1 MRIFVG
7 FVCTLLAV
15 AGIIRAD
22 PVPSLYVGPSGT
34 FDDVPTNYTVPEN
47 WEPAEVPNNIPGT
60 VYLVEIPQDVFVDIA
75 VTINS
80 LTTDTGGSLTVK
92 DTATAAGSFVTAAS
106 LSNTGSLTI
115 HNSTFDSVGIF
126 TNFDSGTGTLSG
138 GTFVVE
144 GFDLS
149 DSQPRTAVFQFAS
162 ADIHVNQSALTVTNH
177 AMIVDQ
183 LSRDGLRNFA
193 SNLDPGSF
201 VVGSGFNFVAP
212 GTFTNTGNV
221 TVQAAIP
228 DVNGFSIA
236 PGTFTIPTG
245 RQYFQTSGT
254 TTIDGSLLSDFTDIQ
269 GGTLSVGGVI
279 NGTLTLE
286 GATLAPTGQTT
297 AQVTGDVTLDSTST
311 LQFSIPSAAT
321 IVDDQFTSQEYDH
334 LTVSGDVVL
343 GNSSLAVLVAPGFP
357 VSSHAIFTILDSTGT
372 IGGKFGNVTTGS
384 RLTTVDGLGSFLV
397 SLTDQVL
404 QLSDF
409 QAVPPASQFANL
421 STRGE
426 VLTGD
431 NILIGGFIVVGTDTK
446 DVLLRALGP
455 SLSDRGVPNP
465 LPDPVLE
472 LHDSTGALIAFNND
486 WKDTQQGAIEDT
498 GVPPTDDLE
507 AALVIPLD
515 PGAYTVV
522 VRGNNSTTGTAL
534 VEAYDLAPNAD
545 STLSNLST
553 RGFVDADNPLI
564 GGFIAGGN
572 GTGDS
577 TVVLRA
583 LGPELADRGIDNPL
597 ADPVLELRD
606 VNGALVLSNDDY
618 IPGSDAVV
626 AVENLEPTDP
636 LEAVIHT
643 NLAPGNYTALVL
655 AKGSDS
661 GLALVEL
668 FVLSH

>member
-7 FVCTLLAV
+7 FVCVLLALPGV
-15 AGIIRAD
+15 IRAD
-22 PVPSLYVGPSGT
+22 PVPSHYVGPSGT
-34 FDDVPTNYTVPEN
+34 FDEVPTNYTVPEN
-47 WEPAEVPNNIPGT
+47 WDPAEVPNNVPGT
-60 VYLVEIPQDVFVDIA
+60 VYLVDIPKDVFVDIA

-80 LTTDTGGSLTVK
+80 LTTDLGGSLTVK
-92 DTATAAGSFVTAAS
+92 DSSTAAGSFVTATN
-106 LSNTGSLTI
+106 LSNLGSLTI
-115 HNSTFDSVGIF
+115 HNSAFNSVGLF

-149 DSQPRTAVFQFAS
+149 DAQPRTAVFQFAS
-162 ADIHVNQSALTVTNH
+162 ADIHTNESSLTVTNH

-212 GTFTNTGNV
+212 GTFTNTG
-221 TVQAAIP
+221 TVAVQGAIP
-228 DVNGFSIA
+228 DVNGFAIDAGS
-236 PGTFTIPTG
+236 FTVPTG

-254 TTIDGSLLSDFTDIQ
+254 TTINGNLTADLTDIQ

-279 NGTLTLE
+279 TGNLTLE
-286 GATLAPTGQTT
+286 GATLSPTGQTT
-297 AQVTGDVTLDSTST
+297 AQVTGDVTLDSAST
-311 LQFSIPSAAT
+311 LQFSIPTAAT

-334 LTVSGDVVL
+334 LTIGGDVVL
-343 GNSSLAVLVAPGFP
+343 GNSTLAVEVAPGFP
-357 VSSHAIFTILDSTGT
+357 VSSHTTFTILDCTGT
-372 IGGKFGNVTTGS
+372 IGGKFANVTTGS

-404 QLSDF
+404 ELSDF

-431 NILIGGFIVVGTDTK
+431 NILIGGFIVVGTETK

-455 SLSDRGVPNP
+455 SLSEHGVQNA

-472 LHDSTGALIAFNND
+472 LHDSAGALIAFNNN
-486 WKDTQQGAIEDT
+486 WKDTQQGAIEET
-498 GVPPTDDLE
+498 GVPPTNDLE
-507 AALVIPLD
+507 SALVMPLA

-522 VRGNNSTTGTAL
+522 VRGNNNTTGTAL
-534 VEAYDLAPNAD
+534 VEAYDLSPNAD
-545 STLSNLST
+545 TTLSNLST
-553 RGFVDADNPLI
+553 RGFVDAANPLI

-572 GTGDS
+572 GIGDA

-583 LGPELADRGIDNPL
+583 LGPELAGRGITNPL

-606 VNGALVLSNDDY
+606 VNGALVLSDDDY
-618 IPGSDAVV
+618 IPGSDSVV
-626 AVENLEPTDP
+626 AVKQLEPTDP
-636 LEAVIHT
+636 LEAVIRA

-668 FVLSH
+668 FDLSH